1 MWEIYSVGNPTFLIE
16 VFNGLARLWSTGDI
30 YVLLSIALVIGLLWN
45 SLQWATNQ
53 EKMPFPAKGFILS
66 IIFVVGLLGPQSLV
80 DVRVTS
86 KRDYSFQEINNVP
99 LLPAVGGWMITNTG
113 TAIADIM
120 AQAFSIVGID
130 SWEALSP
137 IQHFV
142 GLSAVNFADV
152 CTPNPLDNN
161 INVCKSFNVYL
172 DECYV
177 VANMVSPGATNP
189 IEPVLSAKPADIMG
203 LLKVTNPNLNTT
215 SYLVPGN
222 PQGEKI
228 SCELAWS
235 KLDSQMKSGQYR
247 ANLEKSLSAQ
257 GSSLAKVS
265 QFLNQYSMQG
275 VIPSAESSFDLA
287 NAAFIGSVFNNYFP
301 STPYGQQVS
310 HAMFDTIRQRQL
322 ANASKKEYW
331 MENAEV
337 MQSFFEALTVFL
349 TPFLGLVLAI
359 SGQGLLAVGQYF
371 AAWMFV
377 QMWSI
382 MIVLVNLFTAL
393 AMTNRFNDAVA
404 AGKSQFSLTAIDSQ
418 FATANSYIGISG
430 MLYTFIPAICVFV
443 LYRGVHAMQGMAKQ
457 AMADPSI
464 DSKRL
469 SPDTGTSIQNGNAQF
484 GNQTSQYET
493 NTGRHLNGDSLVS
506 SSAGKFSVGESIGSS
521 VSSGAS
527 SLRSQ
532 AATLAQNAQ
541 QSLDSIFN
549 ESKGGN
555 FSKNTGESQSFQAS
569 TVSEWASSAA
579 NAISK
584 ATGMSFT
591 DAQQLVASGAV
602 SADAKGNLSLG
613 TGFGGNGGFMNMM
626 GKFGVAFSADLKAT
640 AQASANSSE
649 EARQSYNENLQKLVS
664 NKDAINQNLSKITTA
679 SDVASFSDTAAV
691 QEAAKQSAAYTRQ
704 SQALEQQGL
713 MLTQMATNSG
723 QVSTSRDVDFA
734 GLSASLNKQDIGSF
748 LSKNNPELWEK
759 IKDMQV
765 DGMSGDKWL
774 DEKTVSFA
782 QERESKSV
790 NAIGEGR
797 ALALQELMKEN
808 DKINMQEGGRGI
820 DIGKEK
826 ADAEMNRDIF
836 QSMAAAG
843 VVNTAAA
850 GDLYQNKVNT
860 LDAMGN
866 TSSYLDQSKAPLEK
880 VAPQLPTSDEF
891 KDTYRAREQGT
902 QGTVYKALNE
912 TSNGPANVASAA
924 EDNKAQFKQQGEQL
938 TGGVSGVGAAP
949 ENFEQ
954 KIDYLDRTHSATAQ
968 LFNAIGDIPTKLG
981 EMTKPEGDRAM
992 NNLIT
997 QLAASEEGAK
1007 WIGENVKGDTAN
1019 GMNLLS
1025 DFKGDPTE
1033 KFNRGVQAPG
1043 DEGRQYQSLLQSLD
1057 NPELIRGI
1065 LGEDGQ
1071 GTPLAKQNFK
1081 EEELAKLSELNSWYQ
1096 SYTQGNNVFSEGDS
1110 STRQVNANAGGEK
1123 AINEVIKQNAHG
1135 GAETSSGNPILNAL
1149 SNDGVVNS
1157 FNSNNATNSLDD
1169 KNKAA
1174 DVLNKVLNGEDASDI
1189 IKDDKVFALQY
1200 ADGRSMNLTK
1210 ADYDSNANNL
1220 ADIKELATII
1230 KPSLSEDKQQ
1240 VLENAVS
1247 QFEQAIPSIDNK
1259 LQNEASQD
1267 KDNIHSARLAGTRA
1281 VSDESFSSN
1290 AQKAYNALID
1300 SNMTP
1305 EHVRYDAKPTKS
1317 FDDVASH
1324 VESSSDVAQLATM
1337 YENAKPFISRDSQGK
1352 IEADLNKLSEQFGG
1366 SSIYP
1371 ASAST
1376 DGSAANTD
1384 TTQPP
1389 ATSTNSVSNNVSNN
1403 VTNNVSQQGKEKPSA
1418 DQIPEQ
1424 SQLPV
1429 GSAGNQQASDKDN
1442 APFAMG
1448 FTNANVGGR

>member
-99 LLPAVGGWMITNTG
+99 LLPAVGGWFITNTG

-222 PQGEKI
+222 SQGEKI

-247 ANLEKSLSAQ
+247 DNLEKSLSAQ

-569 TVSEWASSAA
+569 SVSEWASSAA

-584 ATGMSFT
+584 ATGMSFSE
-591 DAQQLVASGAV
+591 AQQLVASGAV
-602 SADAKGNLSLG
+602 SADAKGGLSLSA
-613 TGFGGNGGFMNMM
+613 GFGGKGQGPSMAAKV
-626 GKFGVAFSADLKAT
+626 GASFSADLKAT
-640 AQASANSSE
+640 AQANANSSE
-649 EARQSYNENLQKLVS
+649 EAKESYNKNLQELVS

-723 QVSTSRDVDFA
+723 QVSTSRDIDFA
-734 GLSASLNKQDIGSF
+734 GLSASLSKQDIGSF
-748 LSKNNPELWEK
+748 LSKKNPELWEK
-759 IKDMQV
+759 IKDLQV

-782 QERESKSV
+782 QERESKSA

-836 QSMAAAG
+836 QSMAANG
-843 VVNTAAA
+843 VVNTTAA

-866 TSSYLDQSKAPLEK
+866 TSSYLDQSKAPLEQ
-880 VAPQLPTSDEF
+880 VAPKMPTADEF
-891 KDTYRAREQGT
+891 TNAYGAREQGS
-902 QGTVYKALNE
+902 QAMVNSALHE
-912 TSNGPANVASAA
+912 TLNGHANVANAA
-924 EDNKAQFKQQGEQL
+924 EDNKAQFKKQGEQL
-938 TGGVSGVGAAP
+938 TGGVDGVGSAP
-949 ENFEQ
+949 ENFEK
-954 KIDYLDRTHSATAQ
+954 KIDKLDRTHSATAQ
-968 LFNAIGDIPTKLG
+968 LFNTIGDIPAKLG

-997 QLAASEEGAK
+997 QLASSEEGAK
-1007 WIGENVKGDTAN
+1007 WVGENVKGDTAN

-1033 KFNRGVQAPG
+1033 KFNRGVQVPG

-1057 NPELIRGI
+1057 NPQLMRGL

-1081 EEELAKLSELNSWYQ
+1081 EEELAKLNELNSWYQ
-1096 SYTQGNNVFSEGDS
+1096 SYTQGNI
-1110 STRQVNANAGGEK
+1110 GGEK
-1123 AINEVIKQNAHG
+1123 AINEVIKQNANG
-1135 GAETSSGNPILNAL
+1135 MADTSSGNPILNAL

-1157 FNSNNATNSLDD
+1157 FNSDNATNSLND
-1169 KNKAA
+1169 KNKTA
-1174 DVLNKVLNGEDASDI
+1174 DVLNKVLNGENVSDI
-1189 IKDDKVFALQY
+1189 IKDDKVFTLQY
-1200 ADGRSMNLTK
+1200 AEGRSMNLTK
-1210 ADYDSNANNL
+1210 GDHDSNANNL
-1220 ADIKELATII
+1220 ADIKELAAII

-1240 VLENAVS
+1240 VLENALS
-1247 QFEQAIPSIDNK
+1247 QFEQEIPSIDDK
-1259 LQNEASQD
+1259 LQNNASQD
-1267 KDNIHSARLAGTRA
+1267 KDNIQSARLAGTRVA
-1281 VSDESFSSN
+1281 SDESFTSN
-1290 AQKAYNALID
+1290 AKNAYNALID
-1300 SNMTP
+1300 ANMTP
-1305 EHVRYDAKPTKS
+1305 EHVRYDARPTKS

-1324 VESSSDVAQLATM
+1324 VESAKDVTQLATM
-1337 YENAKPFISRDSQGK
+1337 YENSKPFISHDSQGK

-1371 ASAST
+1371 ASASPG
-1376 DGSAANTD
+1376 GSAANID

-1389 ATSTNSVSNNVSNN
+1389 ATSTISVSSNVSSNDH
-1403 VTNNVSQQGKEKPSA
+1403 A
-1418 DQIPEQ
+1418 
-1424 SQLPV
+1424 PV
-1429 GSAGNQQASDKDN
+1429 
-1442 APFAMG
+1442 AMG
-1448 FTNANVGGR
+1448 FTNASVGGR